1 MTTTRSL
8 LAEAAALS
16 AGVLAQSRA
25 LGGGNQANGA
35 ALIVG
40 PAARRAL
47 WACTSMSNGTH
58 GSHVNKA
65 TKIPDPTEASSAAE
79 AEEVVE
85 HLGRT
90 INVQTVF
97 LGIIAG
103 VLVLYTLYFS
113 STVAIPL
120 VLACMFNLVLTPVV
134 LALTRINIPAPIGA
148 GLVVLFVL
156 LVIALGALTL
166 AQPASEWLRRLP
178 YVIDQL
184 SERLDFVRAPAKQL
198 KEAEEALT
206 NLGAEAPDTATQVV
220 VMPRTVTLRELLF
233 NETSRF
239 AIGTLT
245 TLVLLYFMLAMGDKF
260 LRHLVAALPDFR
272 AKKQAVEIAHQL
284 QSDMSHYLLT
294 VSTINVAFG
303 GIVAGAMFATGMP
316 NPLLWGVMAGIL
328 NYVPF
333 LGHTVSAI
341 VIAVVAMLS
350 FDDLGAAFIPPGLFI
365 VIAALEGNVITP
377 MILARRLTLNPVAV
391 VAALLIWGWMWGIVG
406 LLLAVPL
413 LVVAKIACDKIEPL
427 HPVGEFLGG

>member
-1 MTTTRSL
+1 MRVGMANET
-8 LAEAAALS
+8 LS
-16 AGVLAQSRA
+16 
-25 LGGGNQANGA
+25 
-35 ALIVG
+35 G
-40 PAARRAL
+40 P
-47 WACTSMSNGTH
+47 
-58 GSHVNKA
+58 VNKTA
-65 TKIPDPTEASSAAE
+65 RIPDPAAVPE
-79 AEEVVE
+79 SRAPDAEEAVE
-85 HLGRT
+85 QLGRT

-103 VLVLYTLYFS
+103 VLVLYTLYLS

-120 VLACMFNLVLTPVV
+120 VLACVFNLVLTPVV
-134 LALTRINIPAPIGA
+134 LTLARIKIPAPVGA
-148 GLVVLFVL
+148 GLVVLVVL
-156 LVIALGALTL
+156 LLVALGALTL
-166 AQPASEWLRRLP
+166 AQPAGDWLRRLP

-184 SERLDFVRAPAKQL
+184 ADRLHFVQVPAKQL

-220 VMPRTVTLRELLF
+220 VMPRTTTLRELLL

-239 AIGTLT
+239 VIGAGT
-245 TLVLLYFMLAMGDKF
+245 TLVLLYFMLAMGDTF
-260 LRHLVAALPDFR
+260 LRRLVAALPDFR
-272 AKKQAVEIAHQL
+272 TKKQVVEIAHQL

-294 VSTINVAFG
+294 VSVINVAFG
-303 GIVAGAMFATGMP
+303 AIVAAAMFASGMP

-341 VIAVVAMLS
+341 VIAVVALLS
-350 FDDLGAAFIPPGLFI
+350 FPDLGTALIPPGLFI

-413 LVVAKIACDKIEPL
+413 LVVVKIACDKIEPL

>member
-1 MTTTRSL
+1 M
-8 LAEAAALS
+8 
-16 AGVLAQSRA
+16 
-25 LGGGNQANGA
+25 
-35 ALIVG
+35 
-40 PAARRAL
+40 
-47 WACTSMSNGTH
+47 
-58 GSHVNKA
+58 NKA
-65 TKIPDPTEASSAAE
+65 TKIPDPSAAPASSTPE
-79 AEEVVE
+79 AEEAVE
-85 HLGRT
+85 QLGRT

-113 STVAIPL
+113 SAVAIPL

-134 LALTRINIPAPIGA
+134 LALARISIPAPVGA
-148 GLVVLFVL
+148 GLVVLVVL
-156 LVIALGALTL
+156 LVVALGVLTL
-166 AQPASEWLRRLP
+166 AQPAADWLRRLP

-184 SERLDFVRAPAKQL
+184 ADRLEFVQGPAKQL

-206 NLGAEAPDTATQVV
+206 NLGTETPDAATQVV
-220 VMPRTVTLRELLF
+220 VMPRTTSLHELLL

-239 AIGTLT
+239 ALGAGT
-245 TLVLLYFMLAMGDKF
+245 TLVLLYFMLAMGDRF

-272 AKKQAVEIAHQL
+272 TKKQAVEIAHQL

-294 VSTINVAFG
+294 VSVINVAFG
-303 GIVAGAMFATGMP
+303 AIVAGAMFAAGMP

-341 VIAVVAMLS
+341 VIAVVALLS
-350 FDDLGAAFIPPGLFI
+350 FPGLGTALIPPGLFI

-413 LVVAKIACDKIEPL
+413 LVVVKIACDKIEPL

>member
-1 MTTTRSL
+1 
-8 LAEAAALS
+8 
-16 AGVLAQSRA
+16 
-25 LGGGNQANGA
+25 
-35 ALIVG
+35 
-40 PAARRAL
+40 
-47 WACTSMSNGTH
+47 MSNGTH
-58 GSHVNKA
+58 GGRVDKA
-65 TKIPDPTEASSAAE
+65 TKIPEPSAAPASSTPE
-79 AEEVVE
+79 AEEAVE
-85 HLGRT
+85 QLGRT

-103 VLVLYTLYFS
+103 VLVLYTLYLS

-134 LALTRINIPAPIGA
+134 LALARVSIPAPIGA
-148 GLVVLFVL
+148 GLVVLVVL
-156 LVIALGALTL
+156 LVVALGGLTL
-166 AQPASEWLRRLP
+166 AQPAADWLRRLP
-178 YVIDQL
+178 FVIDQL
-184 SERLDFVRAPAKQL
+184 ADRLDFVQAPAKQL

-206 NLGAEAPDTATQVV
+206 NLGAAAPDTATQVV
-220 VMPRTVTLRELLF
+220 VMPRETTLREMLF

-239 AIGTLT
+239 AIGAGT
-245 TLVLLYFMLAMGDKF
+245 TLVLLYFMLAMGDTF
-260 LRHLVAALPDFR
+260 LRRLVAALPDFR
-272 AKKQAVEIAHQL
+272 TKKQVVEIAHQL

-294 VSTINVAFG
+294 VSAINVAFG
-303 GIVAGAMFATGMP
+303 AIVGGAMFAAGLP

-341 VIAVVAMLS
+341 IIAVVALLS
-350 FDDLGAAFIPPGLFI
+350 FPELGTAFIPPGLFI

>member
-1 MTTTRSL
+1 MNKSTQVPEPS
-8 LAEAAALS
+8 AA
-16 AGVLAQSRA
+16 
-25 LGGGNQANGA
+25 
-35 ALIVG
+35 
-40 PAARRAL
+40 P
-47 WACTSMSNGTH
+47 
-58 GSHVNKA
+58 
-65 TKIPDPTEASSAAE
+65 ASSTPE
-79 AEEVVE
+79 AEEAVE
-85 HLGRT
+85 QLGRT

-103 VLVLYTLYFS
+103 VLVLYTLYLS

-120 VLACMFNLVLTPVV
+120 VLACVFNLVLTPVV
-134 LALTRINIPAPIGA
+134 LALARIRIPAPVGA
-148 GLVVLFVL
+148 GLVVLVVL
-156 LVIALGALTL
+156 LVVGLGVLTL
-166 AQPASEWLRRLP
+166 AEPAADWLRRLP

-184 SERLDFVRAPAKQL
+184 ADRLDFVRAPAKQL

-220 VMPRTVTLRELLF
+220 VMPRTTTLRELLF

-239 AIGTLT
+239 VIGAST
-245 TLVLLYFMLAMGDKF
+245 TLVLLYFMLAMGDTF
-260 LRHLVAALPDFR
+260 LRRLVAALPDFR
-272 AKKQAVEIAHQL
+272 TKKQVVEIAHQL

-294 VSTINVAFG
+294 VSAINVAFG
-303 GIVAGAMFATGMP
+303 AIVGLAMLAAGMP

-341 VIAVVAMLS
+341 IIAVVALLS
-350 FDDLGAAFIPPGLFI
+350 FPVLGTALIPPGLFI

>member
-1 MTTTRSL
+1 
-8 LAEAAALS
+8 
-16 AGVLAQSRA
+16 
-25 LGGGNQANGA
+25 
-35 ALIVG
+35 
-40 PAARRAL
+40 
-47 WACTSMSNGTH
+47 MSNGTH
-58 GSHVNKA
+58 RGQANKA
-65 TKIPDPTEASSAAE
+65 AKIPEPTAAPASSAPE
-79 AEEVVE
+79 AEEAVE

-97 LGIIAG
+97 LGVIAG

-134 LALTRINIPAPIGA
+134 LALTRISIPPPVGA
-148 GLVVLFVL
+148 GLVVLVFL
-156 LVIALGALTL
+156 LILAVGVLTL

-178 YVIDQL
+178 FVIDQL
-184 SERLDFVRAPAKQL
+184 SERLDFVRAPVKQL

-206 NLGAEAPDTATQVV
+206 NLGADAPDTATQVV
-220 VMPRTVTLRELLF
+220 VMPRTTTLRELLF

-239 AIGTLT
+239 AIGALT

-260 LRHLVAALPDFR
+260 LRQLVAALPDFR
-272 AKKQAVEIAHQL
+272 TKKQAVEIAHQL

-294 VSTINVAFG
+294 VTVINIGLGATVA
-303 GIVAGAMFATGMP
+303 AAMMLTGMP
-316 NPLLWGVMAGIL
+316 NPLLWGAMAGLI

-333 LGHTVSAI
+333 LGHVVSAV
-341 VIAVVAMLS
+341 VIAVVALLS
-350 FDDLGAAFIPPGLFI
+350 IPDLASALIPPGIFI
-365 VIAALEGNVITP
+365 VLAALEGNVITP

>member
-1 MTTTRSL
+1 
-8 LAEAAALS
+8 
-16 AGVLAQSRA
+16 
-25 LGGGNQANGA
+25 
-35 ALIVG
+35 
-40 PAARRAL
+40 
-47 WACTSMSNGTH
+47 MSNGTR
-58 GSHVNKA
+58 GGHVNKS
-65 TKIPDPTEASSAAE
+65 TKIPDPNAVPANSAAE

-85 HLGRT
+85 QLGHT

-103 VLVLYTLYFS
+103 LLVLYTLYFS

-134 LALTRINIPAPIGA
+134 LALARIRIPEPVGA

-156 LVIALGALTL
+156 LVVGVGVLTL
-166 AQPASEWLRRLP
+166 AQPAADWLRRLP

-184 SERLDFVRAPAKQL
+184 ADRLDFVRVPAKQL

-206 NLGAEAPDTATQVV
+206 NLGAPAPDTATQVV
-220 VMPRTVTLRELLF
+220 VMPRTTSLRELLF

-239 AIGTLT
+239 ALGAGT
-245 TLVLLYFMLAMGDKF
+245 TLVLLYFMLAMGDTF
-260 LRHLVAALPDFR
+260 LRRLVAALPDFR
-272 AKKQAVEIAHQL
+272 TKKQVVEIAHQL

-294 VSTINVAFG
+294 VSAINVVFG
-303 GIVAGAMFATGMP
+303 AIVGMAMFAAGVP
-316 NPLLWGVMAGIL
+316 NALLWGVMAGIL

-341 VIAVVAMLS
+341 IIAVVALLS
-350 FDDLGAAFIPPGLFI
+350 FPDVGTALIPPGLFI

-391 VAALLIWGWMWGIVG
+391 VAALLIWGWMWGIIG

>member
-1 MTTTRSL
+1 MSN
-8 LAEAAALS
+8 EP
-16 AGVLAQSRA
+16 
-25 LGGGNQANGA
+25 LGG
-35 ALIVG
+35 
-40 PAARRAL
+40 
-47 WACTSMSNGTH
+47 
-58 GSHVNKA
+58 HVNKT
-65 TKIPDPTEASSAAE
+65 TKIPDPAAAPE
-79 AEEVVE
+79 SHAPDAEEAVE
-85 HLGRT
+85 QLGRT

-103 VLVLYTLYFS
+103 ILVLYTLYLS
-113 STVAIPL
+113 STIAIPL

-134 LALTRINIPAPIGA
+134 LALGRIKIPAPLGA
-148 GLVVLFVL
+148 GLVVFFVL
-156 LVIALGALTL
+156 LLLGIGISTL

-178 YVIDQL
+178 FVIDQL
-184 SERLDFVRAPAKQL
+184 SDRLDFVQAPAKQL

-206 NLGAEAPDTATQVV
+206 NLGQEAPDDATQVV
-220 VMPRTVTLRELLF
+220 VMPRATTLREMLF

-239 AIGTLT
+239 AIGAGT

-260 LRHLVAALPDFR
+260 LRRLVAALPDFR
-272 AKKQAVEIAHQL
+272 TKKQVVEITHQL

-294 VSTINVAFG
+294 VSAINVAFG
-303 GIVAGAMFATGMP
+303 AVVAVAMFAAGMP
-316 NPLLWGVMAGIL
+316 NALLWGVMAGIL
-328 NYVPF
+328 NYIPF

-341 VIAVVAMLS
+341 VIAVVALLS
-350 FDDLGAAFIPPGLFI
+350 FPELGIALIPPGLFI

>member
-1 MTTTRSL
+1 M
-8 LAEAAALS
+8 
-16 AGVLAQSRA
+16 
-25 LGGGNQANGA
+25 
-35 ALIVG
+35 
-40 PAARRAL
+40 
-47 WACTSMSNGTH
+47 
-58 GSHVNKA
+58 NKS
-65 TKIPDPTEASSAAE
+65 TKIPEPNDAPGGSAPE
-79 AEEVVE
+79 AEEAVE
-85 HLGRT
+85 QLGRT

-103 VLVLYTLYFS
+103 VLVLYTLYLS

-134 LALTRINIPAPIGA
+134 LALARIRIPPPVGA
-148 GLVVLFVL
+148 GLVVVVVL
-156 LVIALGALTL
+156 LVVAIGALTL

-178 YVIDQL
+178 NVIDQL
-184 SERLDFVRAPAKQL
+184 ADRLHFVQVPAQQL

-206 NLGAEAPDTATQVV
+206 NLGAAAPDTATQVV
-220 VMPRTVTLRELLF
+220 LMPRTTTLRELLL

-239 AIGTLT
+239 VIGALT

-272 AKKQAVEIAHQL
+272 TKKQAVEIAHQL

-294 VSTINVAFG
+294 VSVINVAFG
-303 GIVAGAMFATGMP
+303 AIVAAAMFAAGMP

-333 LGHTVSAI
+333 LGHTVSTI
-341 VIAVVAMLS
+341 IIAVVALLS
-350 FDDLGAAFIPPGLFI
+350 FPEIGAALIPPGLFI

>member
-1 MTTTRSL
+1 M
-8 LAEAAALS
+8 
-16 AGVLAQSRA
+16 
-25 LGGGNQANGA
+25 
-35 ALIVG
+35 
-40 PAARRAL
+40 
-47 WACTSMSNGTH
+47 SMSNGTK
-58 GSHVNKA
+58 GAQANRA
-65 TKIPDPTEASSAAE
+65 ANIPEPRSAPVSSAPE
-79 AEEVVE
+79 AEEAVE
-85 HLGRT
+85 QLGRT

-103 VLVLYTLYFS
+103 VLVLCALYFT

-134 LALTRINIPAPIGA
+134 LALTRISIPPPVGA
-148 GLVVLFVL
+148 GLVVLVVL
-156 LVIALGALTL
+156 LVVGVGVLTL
-166 AQPASEWLRRLP
+166 AQPAGEWLRRLP

-184 SERLDFVRAPAKQL
+184 ADRLDFVQVPAKQL

-206 NLGAEAPDTATQVV
+206 NLGAEAPDDATQVV
-220 VMPRTVTLRELLF
+220 VMPRTTTLRELLF

-239 AIGTLT
+239 AIGGLT

-260 LRHLVAALPDFR
+260 LRRLVAALPDFR
-272 AKKQAVEIAHQL
+272 TKKQAVEIAHQL

-294 VSTINVAFG
+294 VSAINVAFG
-303 GIVAGAMFATGMP
+303 AIVAAAMFAAGMP
-316 NPLLWGVMAGIL
+316 NPLLWGVMVGIL
-328 NYVPF
+328 NYIPF

-341 VIAVVAMLS
+341 VIAVVALLS
-350 FDDLGAAFIPPGLFI
+350 FDDLGRALIPPGTFI

-427 HPVGEFLGG
+427 HPIGEFLGG

>member
-1 MTTTRSL
+1 
-8 LAEAAALS
+8 
-16 AGVLAQSRA
+16 
-25 LGGGNQANGA
+25 
-35 ALIVG
+35 
-40 PAARRAL
+40 
-47 WACTSMSNGTH
+47 MSNGTH
-58 GSHVNKA
+58 GGQVNQA
-65 TKIPDPTEASSAAE
+65 VKIPEPTAAPASSTPE
-79 AEEVVE
+79 AEEAVE
-85 HLGRT
+85 QLGRT

-103 VLVLYTLYFS
+103 GLVLYTLYFS

-134 LALTRINIPAPIGA
+134 LALTRVKIPEPAGA
-148 GLVVLFVL
+148 ALVVFLFL
-156 LVIALGALTL
+156 LIIGVGVLTL
-166 AQPASEWLRRLP
+166 AQPAADWLRRLP

-184 SERLDFVRAPAKQL
+184 ADRLDFVQVPAKQL

-206 NLGAEAPDTATQVV
+206 NLGSAAPETATQVV
-220 VMPRTVTLRELLF
+220 VMPRSTTLRELLF

-239 AIGTLT
+239 VIGAGT

-260 LRHLVAALPDFR
+260 LRRLVAALPDFR
-272 AKKQAVEIAHQL
+272 TKKQVVEIAHQL

-294 VSTINVAFG
+294 VSAINVAFG
-303 GIVAGAMFATGMP
+303 TIVAGAMFAAGMP

-333 LGHTVSAI
+333 LGHSISAI
-341 VIAVVAMLS
+341 IIAVVALLS
-350 FDDLGAAFIPPGLFI
+350 FDDLGTALIPPGLFI